1 VGAISGLS
9 QVLTLLLFRNE
20 ELSRVLLRV
29 VDIGLRGGWAEFENH
44 PIQLP
49 HLQLDH
55 FKPGRT
61 GNLSSGNDRLEKA
74 TASIDAEKVSSSVAK
89 HVDSVANSTRR

>member
-1 VGAISGLS
+1 M
-9 QVLTLLLFRNE
+9 LLLSRNE

-29 VDIGLRGGWAEFENH
+29 VDIGLRGGWAEFEEH

-61 GNLSSGNDRLEKA
+61 GNLSTGTDQLMRA
-74 TASIDAEKVSSSVAK
+74 TASIDSEKVSPSVAK
-89 HVDSVANSTRR
+89 QVDSVVNSTRD